1 MKRCRA
7 AKTRNHLKQNQFSLT
22 NQIFSFKN
30 ILVAGQHRKRRN
42 KIISFG
48 HTFTKRLGNPGLVS
62 RVTLFLL
69 EWLFGGTNYWQLS
82 VGWLCVRAGQQK
94 EPCVMH
100 HPT

>member
-1 MKRCRA
+1 MFNEKISV
-7 AKTRNHLKQNQFSLT
+7 FSP
-22 NQIFSFKN
+22 S
-30 ILVAGQHRKRRN
+30 
-42 KIISFG
+42 
-48 HTFTKRLGNPGLVS
+48 FTKCLGNPGLVS

-69 EWLFGGTNYWQLS
+69 EWLLEEQTYWQLS